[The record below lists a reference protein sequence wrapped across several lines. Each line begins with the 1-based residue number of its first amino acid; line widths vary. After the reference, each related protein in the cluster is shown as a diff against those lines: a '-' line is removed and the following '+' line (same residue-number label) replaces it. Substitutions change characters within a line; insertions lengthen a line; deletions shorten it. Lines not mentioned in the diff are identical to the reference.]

1 MLPLLSRFWWVL
13 LLRGL
18 AAIIFGIAAFAW
30 PGLTLAVL
38 VLFFGAYAFVDGVFL
53 LVAVIGGWRQVNDR
67 WLLLIE
73 GLIGIGVGILTLHA
87 PAITAVALL
96 FFIAVWS
103 LATGVIEIVQ
113 AFRLREHLNN
123 EIWLM
128 LGGIAS
134 ILFAILLMW
143 RPAAGAIALL
153 WVIATYAILFGIF
166 LVILAFRMRGMR
178 ERAKELVGR
187 LDLRTSS
194 QPEATR

>member
-18 AAIIFGIAAFAW
+18 AAIIFGVAAFAW
-30 PGLTLAVL
+30 PGLTLALL
-38 VLFFGAYAFVDGVFL
+38 VLIFGAYAFVDGVFL

-73 GLIGIGVGILTLHA
+73 GLLGIGVGILTLHA
-87 PAITAVALL
+87 PAITAIVLL
-96 FFIAVWS
+96 FYIAVWS

-113 AFRLREHLNN
+113 AFRLREHVNN

-128 LGGIAS
+128 LGGVAS
-134 ILFAILLMW
+134 ILFAVLLMW
-143 RPAAGAIALL
+143 SPATGAIALL
-153 WVIATYAILFGIF
+153 WVIGTYAILFGLF
-166 LVILAFRMRGMR
+166 LIVLAFKMRGLR
-178 ERAKELVGR
+178 DRAKEVVGR

-194 QPEATR
+194 